1 MRLQEFTR
9 PPARGR
15 TLLAALAAL
24 ALAGCLPGPDYHAPE
39 MALPARYARLAPAP
53 VVSPALQTWWT
64 GFHDPVLDRLIAQGL
79 SGNVSIAIAEARLR
93 EAAAMAHRA
102 GSMVSGSLTQSRT
115 NGSFGSAG
123 DQTTVGLTAGLM
135 GAQQRGIEAAL
146 DRLSAA
152 GYGVQDARLKLIG
165 SLAQA
170 YVTLRFYQASLAE
183 QQASLVSRRETLD
196 RIRVLLQ
203 SGEVTRLDEL
213 RAEALVADAQA
224 ALPQTQANV
233 LRQVSQIA
241 TLVGVPSAMLDTDLT
256 YRGRQPRLA
265 APGGIGV
272 PADLVRRRPDIR
284 AAERAYAAAVADIGS
299 AIGARY
305 PSLSLTGQIVAPATP
320 GYLLT
325 RTLTAGL
332 VLPLFDQPGL
342 AAAVNVARARA
353 DQAYQTWRGTVLQ
366 AVEDVETA
374 LAQVAGARAAAQAAD
389 RAVKLDVEAL
399 ALSRQLLT
407 GTGSVTVLDV
417 LDREQ
422 ALTTARATAASARR
436 DEALSAIGLYVALG
450 LGPEAGAEAG
460 AKAGSGQP

>member
-1 MRLQEFTR
+1 
-9 PPARGR
+9 
-15 TLLAALAAL
+15 
-24 ALAGCLPGPDYHAPE
+24 
-39 MALPARYARLAPAP
+39 
-53 VVSPALQTWWT
+53 
-64 GFHDPVLDRLIAQGL
+64 
-79 SGNVSIAIAEARLR
+79 
-93 EAAAMAHRA
+93 
-102 GSMVSGSLTQSRT
+102 
-115 NGSFGSAG
+115 
-123 DQTTVGLTAGLM
+123 
-135 GAQQRGIEAAL
+135 
-146 DRLSAA
+146 
-152 GYGVQDARLKLIG
+152 
-165 SLAQA
+165 
-170 YVTLRFYQASLAE
+170 
-183 QQASLVSRRETLD
+183 
-196 RIRVLLQ
+196 
-203 SGEVTRLDEL
+203 
-213 RAEALVADAQA
+213 
-224 ALPQTQANV
+224 
-233 LRQVSQIA
+233 
-241 TLVGVPSAMLDTDLT
+241 
-256 YRGRQPRLA
+256 
-265 APGGIGV
+265 
-272 PADLVRRRPDIR
+272 
-284 AAERAYAAAVADIGS
+284 VADIGS

-450 LGPEAGAEAG
+450 LGPEAGAETGTKAG
-460 AKAGSGQP
+460 TKAGSGQP